1 VLFDNAGVLGELAVT
16 GSGSAV
22 LGTSPSVAT
31 PTFTGNITTAS
42 FPTAVGTQYVCRDG
56 ATGIL
61 SGSTTICIP
70 SSANTFGGTQT
81 FTVAPVFTD
90 QSGSRTALGLG
101 ALATVVPGTGVATF
115 LATPSSANL
124 IAAITDETGSGAAV
138 FGTSPTIATPTF
150 TGNITTG
157 SFPSGAGTQYVCR
170 DGGTGILS
178 SLATVCNPSDARL
191 KTAWL
196 PLDSVLEK
204 VALLDL
210 GTFDWRDVDQ
220 RASAGRQVGLRAQ
233 DVARVF
239 PLLVGD
245 EGGTRVIRLDDGSQ
259 ATVENIRT
267 VDYPKLAVYALKG
280 VQELRA
286 IALAQQAQ
294 IARLRMALQRR
305 GRLVSQVRK

>member
-1 VLFDNAGVLGELAVT
+1 MTSRRALFACVIALAALLPASARAQIQPGGSVLIDKTPIVGGTT
-16 GSGSAV
+16 GA
-22 LGTSPSVAT
+22 A
-31 PTFTGNITTAS
+31 
-42 FPTAVGTQYVCRDG
+42 
-56 ATGIL
+56 
-61 SGSTTICIP
+61 STTMP
-70 SSANTFGGTQT
+70 ARSARRR
-81 FTVAPVFTD
+81 AA
-90 QSGSRTALGLG
+90 GSRAGSRSGRRSSPAARPRACST
-101 ALATVVPGTGVATF
+101 T
-115 LATPSSANL
+115 TPACSA
-124 IAAITDETGSGAAV
+124 S
-138 FGTSPTIATPTF
+138 
-150 TGNITTG
+150 
-157 SFPSGAGTQYVCR
+157 

-280 VQELRA
+280 VQGASRNRA
-286 IALAQQAQ
+286 RATGADCALAHGAPAARA
-294 IARLRMALQRR
+294 ARLA
-305 GRLVSQVRK
+305 GA